1 MTSAAFD
8 EILRRLVAA
17 GAEFVVIG
25 GLALGARGVVR
36 ATKDIDIVVS
46 PDVENLKVVAE
57 VAVAAGGHVQRGE
70 ALLGTPMSIAA
81 ELASG
86 EQMAIETELGR
97 LDIVQGLDG
106 VPSFDELRSRASDA
120 EVLGI
125 TVAVCSVDDLR
136 AMKRAAGRGQDLVDL
151 ENLDAAE
158 S

>member
-1 MTSAAFD
+1 MTPPAFD
-8 EILRRLVAA
+8 EILKRLVAA

-46 PDVENLKVVAE
+46 PDPANLRIVAE
-57 VAVAAGGHVQRGE
+57 VAVEIGGHVQRGE
-70 ALLGTPMSIAA
+70 ALLGTPFSIAA

-86 EQMAIETELGR
+86 KQMAIDTDLGR
-97 LDIVQGLDG
+97 LDIVQGLEG
-106 VPSFDELRSRASDA
+106 VPSFDELNSRAGKA
-120 EVLGI
+120 EVLGVD
-125 TVAVCSVDDLR
+125 VAVCSVEDLR